1 VQDACLIF
9 LHLPKTGGSTL
20 TTLLRWQYRSLHPDQ
35 IARFITAQQT
45 FEEIDTLPLEQR
57 ARLKLLVGHFAYGV
71 HEYIPK
77 PCSYITIVREPVQR
91 VVSLYRYIVSAP
103 SHPLHETLT
112 SSSLSLNDYI
122 GSGIHHYQTDNAL
135 TRQLAGRD
143 EEGDLTPRDLEIA
156 KHNLR
161 SFLAVGLTEAFDE
174 SVTIFK
180 RILGWRTP
188 FYFNR
193 NVSRRGPR
201 PDQVAATTLESIR
214 ERNTFDVELY
224 DMARSQFDHLV
235 KQSGPGFNRE
245 VNRFKRLNGIPQ
257 ALVGV
262 LDPIAPTI
270 RRGLERRVI
279 RRSHRALSHRPLA

>member
-1 VQDACLIF
+1 MQDACLIF

-35 IARFITAQQT
+35 IARFITVERT
-45 FEEIDTLPLEQR
+45 FEEIDRLPLEQR

-77 PCSYITIVREPVQR
+77 PCSYITIVREPVHR
-91 VVSLYRYIVSAP
+91 VVSVYRYVLSAP

-112 SSSLSLNDYI
+112 SSSMSLDDYVS
-122 GSGIHHYQTDNAL
+122 SGIDHYETDNAL

-143 EEGDLTPRDLEIA
+143 EEGHLTPHDLDIA
-156 KHNLR
+156 KRNLR
-161 SFLAVGLTEAFDE
+161 SFRAVGLTEAFDE

-180 RILGWRTP
+180 HILDWRTP

-193 NVSRRGPR
+193 NVSKTGPR
-201 PDQVAATTLESIR
+201 PNEVSTTTLKLIR

-224 DMARSQFDHLV
+224 ESARSQFDLLV
-235 KQSGPGFNRE
+235 KQHGPGFNKE
-245 VNRFKRLNGIPQ
+245 VKRFKLLNTIPQ

-270 RRGLERRVI
+270 RRTLEHRVI
-279 RRSHRALSHRPLA
+279 RRSLPT